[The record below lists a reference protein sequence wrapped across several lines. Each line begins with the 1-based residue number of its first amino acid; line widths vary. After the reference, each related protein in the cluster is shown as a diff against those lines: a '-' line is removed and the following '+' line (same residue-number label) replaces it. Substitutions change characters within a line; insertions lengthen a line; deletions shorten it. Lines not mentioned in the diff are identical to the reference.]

1 MRASPRSVDVPELWM
16 PVSEVPDLLY
26 RLSCHTVVSLA
37 QITLSVLPLAVKDS
51 KGSQKAHAYLA
62 TQVDSVAGWGT
73 WAHHWKCM
81 SCSCISMKT

>member
-62 TQVDSVAGWGT
+62 TQVDSVAGWVPGRIT
-73 WAHHWKCM
+73 GSVCPVVVSA
-81 SCSCISMKT
+81 